1 MFLQLGALREQVA
14 QLNPHVPAF
23 VDNGGVLASLAAEG
37 DGSSWWAQWLERLSH
52 YFRID
57 FSAAQDIRP
66 VLSGQSLAQVR
77 LALTL
82 ALQQAQGVLDEQ
94 FNQDNPAVQ
103 ALRARLGELV
113 TQPVSVGM
121 PDLTA
126 AMAALQAYVQ
136 LRESGPAPTEALPDA
151 IVEDPQP

>member
-1 MFLQLGALREQVA
+1 MGCLEWRWGGLSEVA
-14 QLNPHVPAF
+14 A
-23 VDNGGVLASLAAEG
+23 
-37 DGSSWWAQWLERLSH
+37 
-52 YFRID
+52 
-57 FSAAQDIRP
+57 
-66 VLSGQSLAQVR
+66 
-77 LALTL
+77 
-82 ALQQAQGVLDEQ
+82 AQGVLDEQ

-136 LRESGPAPTEALPDA
+136 LREAGPAPTEALPDA

>member
-1 MFLQLGALREQVA
+1 MGKRPIQPSHRNGKLYGRGSADDGYAAYASIAAIATLKA
-14 QLNPHVPAF
+14 QNIPHPRMV
-23 VDNGGVLASLAAEG
+23 GLIETCEESGSG
-37 DGSSWWAQWLERLSH
+37 DLLP
-52 YFRID
+52 YID
-57 FSAAQDIRP
+57 
-66 VLSGQSLAQVR
+66 
-77 LALTL
+77 
-82 ALQQAQGVLDEQ
+82 
-94 FNQDNPAVQ
+94 

-136 LRESGPAPTEALPDA
+136 LREAGPAPTEALPDA